1 MDVYLFDRIHTLLTH
16 IAILS
21 DALDL
26 NTPTFSYLVLADF
39 HFSFLFCSSFFINCI
54 FWLKAK
60 LHVSIYCCVNI
71 SMKSYPCVYLGPIFQ
86 RIHEH
91 HNPNLVKFHIAL
103 AGKMMI
109 RSGHNV
115 AHATTA
121 QLLWHV
127 QNCDLI
133 ASLELQLMQRL
144 ISLYFI
150 YELCFHNVLIMGS

>member
-1 MDVYLFDRIHTLLTH
+1 MDDNWLTDWLTDLLIDYKIIITKSV
-16 IAILS
+16 IIPAVSGLYR
-21 DALDL
+21 
-26 NTPTFSYLVLADF
+26 PTGLL
-39 HFSFLFCSSFFINCI
+39 FSFCSWFFINCI

-71 SMKSYPCVYLGPIFQ
+71 SMKSFPCVYLGPIFQ

-91 HNPNLVKFHIAL
+91 HNPNLVKFHTVL
-103 AGKMMI
+103 AWKMMI

-133 ASLELQLMQRL
+133 ASLKLQLMQRL

-150 YELCFHNVLIMGS
+150 YELCFHKILIMGS